1 MHSPITTAVD
11 PYSAAAA
18 QAAMAD
24 KAHFWNQIARKY
36 ANDPIADQAGYE
48 RTLQRVQALLST
60 EHEVLEIGC
69 GTGTTALRLAPATRR
84 LVATDVAE
92 QMIAIAG
99 EKLASQPMP
108 QLHFKVA
115 DADAPA
121 AEQGTYDTV
130 LALNLL
136 HLVTDLPQALSSAI
150 NALKPGGL
158 LISKTAA
165 AARHRQSAASA
176 VLRRPPVT
184 GGHDSAR
191 PGNSVRRAPWQQE

>member
-11 PYSAAAA
+11 PCSAAAA

-24 KAHFWNQIARKY
+24 KARFWNRIARKY

-48 RTLQRVQALLST
+48 RTLQRVQALLSR

-99 EKLASQPMP
+99 EKLVSTTSLPSP
-108 QLHFKVA
+108 
-115 DADAPA
+115 PA
-121 AEQGTYDTV
+121 
-130 LALNLL
+130 
-136 HLVTDLPQALSSAI
+136 
-150 NALKPGGL
+150 
-158 LISKTAA
+158 
-165 AARHRQSAASA
+165 
-176 VLRRPPVT
+176 
-184 GGHDSAR
+184 
-191 PGNSVRRAPWQQE
+191 